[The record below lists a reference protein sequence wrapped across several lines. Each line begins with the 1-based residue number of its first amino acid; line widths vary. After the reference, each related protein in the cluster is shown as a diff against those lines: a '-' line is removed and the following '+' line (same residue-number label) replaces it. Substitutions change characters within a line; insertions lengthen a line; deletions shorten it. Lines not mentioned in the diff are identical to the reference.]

1 MCRGKNASKLILW
14 SDRDPDTKTKQRY
27 HTHTYTHTHNY
38 RPISMMNIDAKTP
51 EQNPSKLNPAIH

>member
-1 MCRGKNASKLILW
+1 MLQNSFYGVTVILILKPNK
-14 SDRDPDTKTKQRY
+14 DIT
-27 HTHTYTHTHNY
+27 HTHTHTHNY